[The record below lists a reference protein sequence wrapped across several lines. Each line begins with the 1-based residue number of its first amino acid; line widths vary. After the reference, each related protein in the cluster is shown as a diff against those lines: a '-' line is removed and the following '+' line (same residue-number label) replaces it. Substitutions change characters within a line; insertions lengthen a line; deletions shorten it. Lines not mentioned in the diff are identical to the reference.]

1 MYSFSVTKNGKELDS
16 SLYTWD
22 EETRNFSTKES
33 NLVLN
38 FNNGPYYTF
47 NTGSYCTF
55 NTGPYCAFNTGLDCI
70 FNTGPYCAFNTGSD
84 CTFNT
89 GSDCTFNTGSDCT
102 FDTGSYCT
110 FNTESDCAFNTESDC
125 TFDTESDCV
134 FDTVSDCTFKAGS
147 NCTFNTESDCTFKA
161 GSDCTFDTG
170 SYCTFNTGS
179 ECTFKAVSYCIFDT
193 GDNCTFNTESDCTFK
208 AGLNC
213 TFDTGDNCTF
223 KTGSDCTFNTGSKC
237 VIIRNDVFE
246 VITLEEGKKIKLN
259 DWEEKGYTE
268 VKDTKT
274 ISIDGKN
281 FMDKN
286 TNDIRHLYLYAKG
299 HYERSNKIDD
309 LKIIVGVISWVYPE
323 FIIEKD
329 IHIWLLKEVYKYL
342 CTEDDFISFL
352 NDDMFNK
359 KDLIDRCLSVLK
371 FQRISDIDIELGKPD
386 PNILPLNDEYYND

>member
-22 EETRNFSTKES
+22 EETKTFSTKES

-38 FNNGPYYTF
+38 FNNLNEVTFNTGLRCIF

-55 NTGPYCAFNTGLDCI
+55 NTGSN
-70 FNTGPYCAFNTGSD
+70 
-84 CTFNT
+84 
-89 GSDCTFNTGSDCT
+89 
-102 FDTGSYCT
+102 CT
-110 FNTESDCAFNTESDC
+110 FNTE
-125 TFDTESDCV
+125 
-134 FDTVSDCTFKAGS
+134 SDCTFKAGS

-223 KTGSDCTFNTGSKC
+223 KTGSDCTFKTGSKC

-281 FMDKN
+281 FMEDKN

-329 IHIWLLKEVYKYL
+329 ISIWLLKEVYKYL
-342 CTEDDFISFL
+342 CTEDDFIRFL